1 MKESAVNSQGKVALV
16 TGAAKRLGK
25 TIALT
30 LAERGYHLVV
40 HAYQSKE
47 AAQETAR
54 EIIARGREVLT
65 VHGDITRGKDV
76 EEMVKQ
82 ALERFGHIDVLVNNA
97 AVFFRTPFDTL
108 DEKTWDMFMDTN
120 LKGTFLC
127 AHKVGL
133 AMRERTGGKIIN
145 LADVAGLRPWVD
157 YLPYSVS
164 KAGVI
169 TLTQALAKALAPT
182 VQVNAIV
189 PGPVL
194 FQDDTSEEEKLR
206 EINRTLLKRAGT
218 PEDVARTVVF
228 LVESDFITGAVLSV
242 DGGRALT

>member
-1 MKESAVNSQGKVALV
+1 MNPQGKVALV

-25 TIALT
+25 TIALA
-30 LAERGYHLVV
+30 LAEKGYNLVV
-40 HAYQSKE
+40 HFYQSKE
-47 AAQETAR
+47 AAQQTAR
-54 EIIARGREVLT
+54 EIRARGREVLT
-65 VHGDITRGKDV
+65 VHGNITREKEV
-76 EEMVKQ
+76 EKMVQQ
-82 ALERFGHIDVLVNNA
+82 ALGHFGRLDVLVNNA
-97 AVFFRTPFDTL
+97 AIFFRTPFDTL
-108 DEKTWDMFMDTN
+108 DEKTWDRFMDTN

-127 AHKVGL
+127 AYKIGL
-133 AMRERTGGKIIN
+133 AMRERVGGKIIN

-194 FQDDTSEEEKLR
+194 FQDSTSEEEKQR
-206 EINRTLLKRAGT
+206 EISRTLLKRAGT
-218 PEDVARTVVF
+218 PADLARTVVF